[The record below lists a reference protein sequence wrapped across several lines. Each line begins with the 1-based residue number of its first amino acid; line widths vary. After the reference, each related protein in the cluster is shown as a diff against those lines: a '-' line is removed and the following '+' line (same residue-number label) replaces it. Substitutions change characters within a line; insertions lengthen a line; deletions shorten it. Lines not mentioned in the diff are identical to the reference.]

1 MRKVTDFI
9 IEKRNYVL
17 TIFIFL
23 SVVSLYLSTKVNI
36 NYYGMLLLIK
46 KLEQCGFTKQELQR
60 IAERLKTETGADLI
74 VTQGGKAA

>member
-1 MRKVTDFI
+1 M
-9 IEKRNYVL
+9 NA
-17 TIFIFL
+17 
-23 SVVSLYLSTKVNI
+23 KVNI

-74 VTQGGKAA
+74 VTQGGESSLKSNKFAEIPF

>member
-1 MRKVTDFI
+1 MGCV
-9 IEKRNYVL
+9 KRRERNERQSKYQ
-17 TIFIFL
+17 
-23 SVVSLYLSTKVNI
+23 
-36 NYYGMLLLIK
+36 LLWDASAYK

>member
-1 MRKVTDFI
+1 M
-9 IEKRNYVL
+9 NA
-17 TIFIFL
+17 
-23 SVVSLYLSTKVNI
+23 KVNS

>member
-1 MRKVTDFI
+1 M
-9 IEKRNYVL
+9 NA
-17 TIFIFL
+17 
-23 SVVSLYLSTKVNI
+23 KVNI

-46 KLEQCGFTKQELQR
+46 KLKQCGFTKQELQR